1 MGELKQK
8 VFKGTI
14 WLTVEKLYSQ
24 AVDFVLGMVLA
35 RLLTPNDYGTVA
47 LTTIFFVVARTLA
60 DCGLGQSLIQKKD
73 ADDLDFNSVFY
84 ASLAL
89 VSAVYGALFFAAPLI
104 ARFFHEPQLVAIV
117 RVSGLT
123 LICFAVNSVQTAEMT
138 RQLRFD
144 LMLKISMIVGF
155 ANAVIGISL
164 ALMGFGVWAL
174 VLSGV
179 LTGVVNVFVRWFFIA
194 WRPKLEFSFARVR
207 GLLSFG
213 WKVAASDLLG
223 NFFGQLSGMLI
234 GKFYTKTDLAFVE
247 KGSGLPMRAFSAVEA
262 ATGSSAYPALVRLQD
277 DRERMLS
284 AMRRVS
290 QCAFFLVAPIMTFIA
305 VCAPDIILVLFGH
318 QWLPAVPYMRIA
330 CFGCALWPLTGIQH
344 KALMATG
351 RAGAILTLN
360 LVRNALTLLII
371 FVFMRYSVLTYQLAS
386 GLIGGPVSYLLH
398 AWPNRRYLGFRFRF
412 LLNDVLPTVLVCL
425 VLAAVSLAA
434 GALLARVGWLVSDEP
449 RALTSL
455 ARVAVQG
462 LAGALAY
469 LTVSFAFRLQPL
481 GEFLNI
487 VRVPV
492 AHRAPWLS
500 KTRFFGGIEKWMAHS
515 R

>member
-14 WLTVEKLYSQ
+14 WLTVEKFYSQ
-24 AVDFVLGMVLA
+24 AVEFVLGMVLA
-35 RLLTPNDYGTVA
+35 RLLTPSDYGTVA

-89 VSAVYGALFFAAPLI
+89 VSLVYGALFLSAPLI
-104 ARFFHEPQLVAIV
+104 ADFFHEPQLVAIV

-123 LICFAVNSVQTAEMT
+123 LVCFAVNSVQGAEMT

-174 VLSGV
+174 VLSSV
-179 LTGVVNVFVRWFFIA
+179 LTGVVNVFVRWLFIA
-194 WRPKLEFSFARVR
+194 WRPKLEFSFSRVK

-234 GKFYTKTDLAFVE
+234 GKLYTKTDLAFVE
-247 KGSGLPMRAFSAVEA
+247 KGSGLPVRAFSAVEV
-262 ATGSSAYPALVRLQD
+262 ATGGAAYPALVRLQD
-277 DRERMLS
+277 DRERLLS

-290 QCAFFLVAPIMTFIA
+290 QCAFFLVAPIMTFIT
-305 VCAPDIILVLFGH
+305 VCTPDIILVLFGH

-330 CFGCALWPLTGIQH
+330 CFSCALWPLTGIQH
-344 KALMATG
+344 KAMMATG
-351 RAGAILTLN
+351 RAGTLLTLN
-360 LVRNALTLLII
+360 LIGNAITLLVI
-371 FVFMRYSVLTYQLAS
+371 FVFMRYSVLAYQLAA
-386 GLIGGPVSYLLH
+386 GFIGSTASYLLH

-412 LLNDVLPTVLVCL
+412 LLTDILPIVLVCL
-425 VLAAVSLAA
+425 VLSAASMAA
-434 GALLARVGWLVSDEP
+434 GALLTRLGWLVSEEP
-449 RALTSL
+449 RALASL

-462 LAGALAY
+462 LAGACAY
-469 LTVSFAFRLQPL
+469 LAASYVFRLQPL
-481 GEFLNI
+481 REVKSI
-487 VRVPV
+487 VRELVT
-492 AHRAPWLS
+492 RQAPWLLKFLPFRRS
-500 KTRFFGGIEKWMAHS
+500 A
-515 R
+515 